1 MCFDFSPSIFA
12 SMSVYQRPDEK
23 PPGGTRARPP
33 DWSDWLAEAG
43 AADGWPAA
51 LGASEAAAW
60 ADSGCAEL
68 PFRFGSI
75 VPITPFMLEEFCW
88 LYFGR
93 GGLAFTSGEPKMSE
107 WPPPGGFSTRLELFS
122 SERPMLYSVE
132 PILSKVTLTS
142 PFFNKQKMR
151 SPNNNSSRPHLLP
164 QWFFT
169 QIFTRFFS
177 KHGCFDLIFYR

>member
-1 MCFDFSPSIFA
+1 MCFDISPSIFA

-51 LGASEAAAW
+51 LGASGAAAW
-60 ADSGCAEL
+60 ADSGSAEL

-132 PILSKVTLTS
+132 PILSAILRKIQRLTS
-142 PFFNKQKMR
+142 
-151 SPNNNSSRPHLLP
+151 
-164 QWFFT
+164 
-169 QIFTRFFS
+169 
-177 KHGCFDLIFYR
+177 